1 MVRIESITPESDPEL
16 LDQTRALFRSYGNF
30 LLTSG
35 GAALFCF
42 SRLDEEI
49 ASIPAAYTDSNGEV
63 LLATD
68 GAQAAGCIAYRSMGS
83 SDPTCC
89 EIKRLFVRS
98 AFRGQSLGRLLV
110 SAALERAR
118 HSGYRVAC
126 LDTEP
131 RSMAAAKQIY
141 LDLGFV
147 LDDERNSRSEN
158 SLVTYLRKS
167 L

>member
-16 LDQTRALFRSYGNF
+16 LDQTRALFRSYGDF
-30 LLTSG
+30 LRTSG

-63 LLATD
+63 LLAAD

-83 SDPTCC
+83 SDPASC
-89 EIKRLFVRS
+89 EIKRLFVSS

-110 SAALERAR
+110 SASLERAR
-118 HSGYRVAC
+118 HNGYRVAC

-131 RSMAAAKQIY
+131 RSMGAAKQIY

-147 LDDERNSRSEN
+147 WDDERNAGSEN